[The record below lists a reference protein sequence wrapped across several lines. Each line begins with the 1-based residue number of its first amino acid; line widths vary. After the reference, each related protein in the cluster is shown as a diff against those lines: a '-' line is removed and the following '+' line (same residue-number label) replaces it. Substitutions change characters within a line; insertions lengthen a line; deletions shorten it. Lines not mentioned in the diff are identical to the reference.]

1 MAKELNPNKFYDLAE
16 QYYAQMKDLQKEID
30 KVSKQAQKEC
40 YKLLSNNAKGNCI
53 LLVPRDNM
61 IDDVHCNCIWAIA
74 AKDEEIF
81 VKYFNGEW
89 GEPEAGDRFSRIY
102 EDTFDNDIY
111 LELYKV
117 IVNNL
122 DNAMPFE
129 EAEQLYPKWN
139 DEADEYQ
146 LAPMDE

>member
-1 MAKELNPNKFYDLAE
+1 
-16 QYYAQMKDLQKEID
+16 
-30 KVSKQAQKEC
+30 
-40 YKLLSNNAKGNCI
+40 
-53 LLVPRDNM
+53 M

-89 GEPEAGDRFSRIY
+89 GAPEAGDRFSRIY
-102 EDTFDNDIY
+102 DDTFDNDIY

-122 DNAMPFE
+122 NNAMPFE
-129 EAEQLYPKWN
+129 DAEQLYPKWN

-146 LAPMDE
+146 LAPIDE